1 MSYIGTLGTI
11 GFLMFKGDSLVIDDW
26 INIGYG
32 DTATL
37 GVLTDLG
44 PVEGSYYA
52 GNCGVGACCA
62 FSYFA
67 GG

>member
-11 GFLMFKGDSLVIDDW
+11 GFLRFKVDSLVIAFWFNYGD
-26 INIGYG
+26 G

-44 PVEGSYYA
+44 PEEASYYA
-52 GNCGVGACCA
+52 GICGVGACCD
-62 FSYFA
+62 FSYLT